1 MVELLSIRRCKGTC
15 QVEVELC
22 LCNHKLDATT
32 VILGDLEVQSRVQH
46 TSPSPHYTF
55 SYQHINMALR
65 QQNQPESGS
74 RTLTQTATP
83 ARGAGEDTNN
93 GEPSEPVGVLKL
105 RGGPSRRQKVV
116 WSEETVD
123 NEGMGKK
130 KSKSALNTTS
140 CRSLS

>member
-1 MVELLSIRRCKGTC
+1 
-15 QVEVELC
+15 
-22 LCNHKLDATT
+22 
-32 VILGDLEVQSRVQH
+32 
-46 TSPSPHYTF
+46 
-55 SYQHINMALR
+55 MALR

-130 KSKSALNTTS
+130 KSKSAFKSRAMLVTWLTS
-140 CRSLS
+140 SLLYIP